1 MTKRDFYTEMI
12 KYLKRGQEV
21 EVSNLYNE
29 SFYDEM
35 IGMCNKEIEAIDK
48 KNEKSKEAA
57 KRRSESDA
65 LLSVVRSVLTDEY
78 QTIADVSAQI
88 EGEDVSVAKIT
99 YRLTALVREGVAE
112 KASVEVETPE
122 GKKRTVMA
130 YRLVGE

>member
-99 YRLTALVREGVAE
+99 YRLTALVREGIAE

>member
-65 LLSVVRSVLTDEY
+65 LLGVVRSVLTDEY

>member
-12 KYLKRGQEV
+12 KYLERGQEV

-65 LLSVVRSVLTDEY
+65 LLGVVRSVLTDEY

-99 YRLTALVREGVAE
+99 YRLTTLVREGVAE

>member
-12 KYLKRGQEV
+12 KYLERGQEV
-21 EVSNLYNE
+21 EVSNLYDE
-29 SFYDEM
+29 SFYSEM
-35 IGMCNKEIEAIDK
+35 IDMCKKEIENIDK

-112 KASVEVETPE
+112 KASVEVVTPE

>member
-35 IGMCNKEIEAIDK
+35 IDMCKKEIEAIDK

-99 YRLTALVREGVAE
+99 YRLTALVREGIAE

>member
-12 KYLKRGQEV
+12 KYLEQGQKAEA
-21 EVSNLYNE
+21 SYIYDE
-29 SFYDEM
+29 SFYSEM
-35 IGMCNKEIEAIDK
+35 IGMCKKEIENIDK

-78 QTIADVSAQI
+78 QTIADVSAQN
-88 EGEDVSVAKIT
+88 EGKDVSVAKIT
-99 YRLTALVREGVAE
+99 YRLTALVREGIAE
-112 KASVEVETPE
+112 KASVEVVTPE

>member
-29 SFYDEM
+29 SFYNEM

>member
-12 KYLKRGQEV
+12 KYLERGQEV
-21 EVSNLYNE
+21 EVSNLYDE
-29 SFYDEM
+29 SFYNEM
-35 IGMCNKEIEAIDK
+35 IGMCKKELESLDK

-65 LLSVVRSVLTDEY
+65 LLGVVRSVLTDEY
-78 QTIADVSAQI
+78 QTIADVSSQI

-99 YRLTALVREGVAE
+99 YRLTALVREGAAE
-112 KASVEVETPE
+112 KASVEVVTPE